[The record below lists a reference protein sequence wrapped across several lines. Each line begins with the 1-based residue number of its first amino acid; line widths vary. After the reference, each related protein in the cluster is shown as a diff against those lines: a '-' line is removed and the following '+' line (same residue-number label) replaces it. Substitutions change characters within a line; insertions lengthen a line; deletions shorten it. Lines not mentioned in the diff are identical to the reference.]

1 MLRYSQKPEY
11 RRIRLTTLHQVR
23 PLKEKWNFLSESL
36 QTFSFNS
43 PLWALSVFICFGSVY
58 ITYYKIAHLYFQTP
72 NYRKNSTNLWHSFKK
87 GVEKGV
93 RKDSSSSTP
102 IDRGWDFCHPTWHFL
117 RCINGWGS
125 RNSMP
130 LVSRCGCEVLI
141 PVEIIKW
148 QDFDF

>member
-36 QTFSFNS
+36 QTFSSNS
-43 PLWALSVFICFGSVY
+43 PPLSIERVFRFGSVY
-58 ITYYKIAHLYFQTP
+58 IIYYKIARLHFQTP

-93 RKDSSSSTP
+93 RKDSSYSTP

-141 PVEIIKW
+141 PVEIVEW
-148 QDFDF
+148 QDLYF